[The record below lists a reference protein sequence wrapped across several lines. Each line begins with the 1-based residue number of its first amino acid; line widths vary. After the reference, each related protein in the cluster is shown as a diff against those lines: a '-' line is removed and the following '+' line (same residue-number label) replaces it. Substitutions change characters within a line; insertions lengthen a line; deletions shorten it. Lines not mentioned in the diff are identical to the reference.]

1 MSGKT
6 KEMLERELDE
16 ALDEVEELHE
26 RLDSILEIAGAE
38 EEDRLERDDV
48 DGLLE
53 RLDSSVRSEERRVGK
68 EWRSRWSP
76 AH

>member
-38 EEDRLERDDV
+38 EEDRLESDDV

-53 RLDSSVRSEERRVGK
+53 RLDSIVERAGYEEDLSEPESDF
-68 EWRSRWSP
+68 EE
-76 AH
+76 